1 MNNNTNGSA
10 DPASRRER
18 MEGHSAGKP
27 LRVLVLEDN
36 AMDAE
41 MVIHALCRAGF
52 DPEWKRVET
61 EADFL
66 AALDTS
72 PELILS
78 DYALPQFD
86 GLRAAILLREHGLDI
101 PFILISGTI
110 GEDAAVEAMRHGAA
124 DYLLKDRI
132 TRLGPAVERALEA
145 KRLRGEQR
153 QAEKE
158 KQKSDERFRELAET
172 IEEVFWISDPDK
184 LRILYVSPAYEKI
197 WGRSCQSLYDQPH
210 TWVVAIH
217 SEDRERVRHAATTR
231 QAEGNYDEEYRI
243 VRADGGVRWIHDRA
257 FPVRNAAGQVERI
270 VGVARDI
277 TAHRQVEEQFRQA
290 QKMEAIGQFAGGIAH
305 DFNNMLAAIMM
316 QTELTLMEEN
326 LPVVVNQGLQE
337 IRVAAKKASHLTRQ
351 LLLYSCRQVMQSCEL
366 DLNEAVTSVSRML
379 QRLLREDVQLQLQ
392 LHPSA
397 LIIKADAGMLDQVL
411 MNLAVNARDAMPEGG
426 LLLIETGE
434 KWVDED
440 FVRLN
445 PDAAPG
451 RYVWLSV
458 SDTGGGIPPEVLP
471 RIFDPFFTTK
481 DPGKGTGLGLATV
494 FGIVKQHHGWIKVV
508 SEPGRGAKF
517 QIFIPASGA
526 TSKARVGAATQPQ
539 PRGGTET
546 ILLAEDEPSVRAVTR
561 RLLEHCGYRVLE
573 AANGAEA
580 LQVWQQHPASV
591 ALLLTDIVM
600 PGGMTGLQ
608 LARRLQV
615 TTRTSRSFS
624 PVATALKSPGGKLG
638 CGAARPSCKS
648 QSSWSNSSKPC
659 AAVSP
664 PDHPPH
670 ETSAPFFVM
679 MGDFQS

>member
-615 TTRTSRSFS
+615 DNPNLKVVFTSGYSAEIAGREIGLRSGEAFLQK
-624 PVATALKSPGGKLG
+624 PILLEQLLETVRRCL
-638 CGAARPSCKS
+638 AARP
-648 QSSWSNSSKPC
+648 PT
-659 AAVSP
+659 P
-664 PDHPPH
+664 
-670 ETSAPFFVM
+670 
-679 MGDFQS
+679 